1 MTRLIFKEVLRFFS
15 LLFFPCSWEKI
26 SAQSKEMTW
35 SDSSLWGP
43 TLATKQKRTSFSI
56 FTWKFT
62 VVLIPLIQLYAPSY
76 RLDACRTS
84 TSAWWS
90 HRQIGGTGE
99 SAVEH
104 RRAES
109 EGLKFDSTGNSE
121 FFSSSHAHDKTK
133 KHICFDVLKTSKFT
147 IFLGNVPDPK
157 ELNFFTA
164 WLEFLGF
171 LFTQMTIFVEKINK
185 TSKNCFK
192 RLHWKFPQLLWLFVV
207 SYSDILGTVLLSYL
221 DVLERP
227 ERGSAWERRRFEFS
241 SVSR

>member
-56 FTWKFT
+56 FTRKFT
-62 VVLIPLIQLYAPSY
+62 VVPIPSIQLYAPSY

-90 HRQIGGTGE
+90 SPSDRVE

-133 KHICFDVLKTSKFT
+133 KHICFDALKSSKFT
-147 IFLGNVPDPK
+147 IFFGNVPDPK
-157 ELNFFTA
+157 
-164 WLEFLGF
+164 
-171 LFTQMTIFVEKINK
+171 
-185 TSKNCFK
+185 
-192 RLHWKFPQLLWLFVV
+192 
-207 SYSDILGTVLLSYL
+207 
-221 DVLERP
+221 
-227 ERGSAWERRRFEFS
+227 
-241 SVSR
+241 

>member
-1 MTRLIFKEVLRFFS
+1 MGSHARDETKENVFLYFYLKIYRRSYSVNSAICAQLQAGRMSYIDFRLVKS
-15 LLFFPCSWEKI
+15 P
-26 SAQSKEMTW
+26 
-35 SDSSLWGP
+35 SD
-43 TLATKQKRTSFSI
+43 K
-56 FTWKFT
+56 
-62 VVLIPLIQLYAPSY
+62 
-76 RLDACRTS
+76 
-84 TSAWWS
+84 
-90 HRQIGGTGE
+90 GE

-133 KHICFDVLKTSKFT
+133 KHICFDALKSSKFT

-185 TSKNCFK
+185 NAKNCFK

-227 ERGSAWERRRFEFS
+227 GRGSAWERRRFEFS